1 MNNTINDYTKSVQTY
16 CADLKK
22 IKTLPQ
28 ETIKQLLPKAK
39 QKDVNATNKILESN
53 LKYVFKVAKSL
64 RGRGVPLLDLISEGN
79 LGILKAIDKF
89 DLKQNYSFLTYA
101 NSWIKAF
108 MLIKIKEE
116 QKKKEMISI
125 NEFNDNFRK
134 NIKKNEDEDNL
145 SINDIPIQDE
155 EIEFDDEAK
164 KFIDNLLKKL
174 TKVEA
179 QVIRMCFGFEYGKP
193 MTMDEIS
200 EVIGGSSERARQIK
214 EKALKK
220 LRCYAL
226 KDDSF
231 FEIFNKK

>member
-1 MNNTINDYTKSVQTY
+1 MNSIINDYTRSVQTY

-39 QKDVNATNKILESN
+39 QKDINATNKILESN

-108 MLIKIKEE
+108 MLLKIKEE
-116 QKKKEMISI
+116 QKKREMISI

-134 NIKKNEDEDNL
+134 NIKKTEDDNNL

-155 EIEFDDEAK
+155 GIEFDDEAK
-164 KFIDNLLKKL
+164 NYIDNLLNKL
-174 TKVEA
+174 TKLEA
-179 QVIRMCFGFEYGKP
+179 QVIRMNFGFEYGKP

-220 LRCYAL
+220 LRCFAL